1 MDSIED
7 VDSISDRYYG
17 PSARRQF
24 FTRYRWHGQQRNITH
39 SEVDAPTEAMVFDN
53 EGDNKNEFPF
63 SGTTDPLSDLDS
75 DDESIGTSLVTDAA
89 AIMNLDSASGEFHIL

>member
-1 MDSIED
+1 MGSIED
-7 VDSISDRYYG
+7 VVDIGDRYHG
-17 PSARRQF
+17 PSARRRF

-53 EGDNKNEFPF
+53 EGDKKNEFPF

-75 DDESIGTSLVTDAA
+75 DDESIDTSVVTDAA
-89 AIMNLDSASGEFHIL
+89 AIMHLDSTSGDFHTI